1 MRHAGRPS
9 KGTQRQI
16 GRCFEIAEQKTKI
29 KKAVN
34 TQTWRHERRFQKP
47 PPGESTSQA
56 GWQAG
61 RSAVH
66 HFPAET
72 NEDKYPLSPCPISP
86 FKGAISGGKLTI
98 NRERGREKERT
109 SVGPQ
114 KKTEKLNESLK
125 ARAIRRGCCALTNKR
140 KRSFSVV
147 GRRQL
152 GGAFTLERAH
162 AEQTE

>member
-1 MRHAGRPS
+1 M
-9 KGTQRQI
+9 
-16 GRCFEIAEQKTKI
+16 
-29 KKAVN
+29 
-34 TQTWRHERRFQKP
+34 
-47 PPGESTSQA
+47 
-56 GWQAG
+56 
-61 RSAVH
+61 H

-72 NEDKYPLSPCPISP
+72 NEDKYSLSPCPISP

-152 GGAFTLERAH
+152 GAHSRLSALMRNRRSEPSVLISRLLTFQSTRYGHEISLENGCDRPGITPSA
-162 AEQTE
+162 AWLAGYRGLFLNS